1 MAGHLRVGRVRCDR
15 LRVRQSW
22 WRLEEE
28 TTMRA
33 VPVGDVEVA
42 RLRRGRRRVVRIWW
56 PMQFVVKMG
65 SMP

>member
-1 MAGHLRVGRVRCDR
+1 
-15 LRVRQSW
+15 
-22 WRLEEE
+22 
-28 TTMRA
+28 MRA